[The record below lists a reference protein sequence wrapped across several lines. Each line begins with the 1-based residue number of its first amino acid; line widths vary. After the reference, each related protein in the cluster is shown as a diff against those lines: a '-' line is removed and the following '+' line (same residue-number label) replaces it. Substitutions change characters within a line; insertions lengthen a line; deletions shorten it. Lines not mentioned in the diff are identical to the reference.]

1 MIANENASEESE
13 VLLGYFGQTEITH
26 FYSGEGTRKSN
37 ISFYDAERFVLFF
50 RNISF
55 CGL

>member
-1 MIANENASEESE
+1 MIANKNAPEESE
-13 VLLGYFGQTEITH
+13 AFLGYFGQTEITH
-26 FYSGEGTRKSN
+26 FLLGEGTRKSN